1 MIWKGVGAL
10 GVAAGL
16 VIMFVVGLARL
27 TVPDEPTFGEGFED
41 AAENPDGSIDF
52 IPTAIGG
59 ELQISG
65 AREGTITLDG
75 QVDGPTYGLGSGQ
88 ARVFFESD
96 PLAINQM
103 SYDGLAFFPEPAD
116 CEFTIG
122 QHNEETGLAAVQ
134 ITCAELVDIRG
145 NGTVSI
151 SGFAAL
157 PADLVVDLDLP
168 ETGGTVTVGDVTF
181 EPEDPVLFIGPSFE
195 GSGANEI
202 GMNLFTPDIGPG
214 AEDTA
219 AVFFAYDGTTD
230 TLTLTQVSLRRGVAE
245 VDPGECETQNE
256 ELTVI
261 NPQASIWEVTFSCQ
275 SVDVSSQGSVPV
287 TGDVVYEKIFFAEP

>member
-1 MIWKGVGAL
+1 VIWKGVGVL

-52 IPTAIGG
+52 VPTAIGG

-75 QVDGPTYGLGSGQ
+75 QVDGPTYGLGSGR

-103 SYDGLAFFPEPAD
+103 SYDGLAFFPEPEE
-116 CEFTIG
+116 CEFTVG

-168 ETGGTVTVGDVTF
+168 KTGGAVTVGDVTF
-181 EPEDPVLFIGPSFE
+181 EPEDPLLFIGPSFE
-195 GSGANEI
+195 GSGQQEI
-202 GMNLFTPDIGPG
+202 GLNLFTPDIGPG

-219 AVFFAYDGTTD
+219 AVYFVYDGTTD
-230 TLTLTQVSLRRGVAE
+230 TLTLTQVGLRRGLGEVA
-245 VDPGECETQNE
+245 PGECESQNE
-256 ELTVI
+256 ELAVI

-287 TGDVVYEKIFFAEP
+287 EGTVIYQKVYFADH